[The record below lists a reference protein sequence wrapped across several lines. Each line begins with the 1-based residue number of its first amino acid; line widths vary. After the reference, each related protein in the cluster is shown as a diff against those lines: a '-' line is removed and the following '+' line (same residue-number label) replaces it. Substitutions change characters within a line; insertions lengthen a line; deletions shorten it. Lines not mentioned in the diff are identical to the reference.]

1 MDKLL
6 CCRFR
11 CWIQHFATDGIWCTD
26 LFLHLSKLLLLGH
39 GMGQVRLY
47 NLHVQH
53 AVPQWQEILAPD
65 VTADLSDGAQH
76 TWYPEKFRPYR
87 VLLVDDNWAE
97 AKASI
102 LPELWQFATFIQM
115 CTGVQYLSVMPTAQ
129 ATC

>member
-1 MDKLL
+1 
-6 CCRFR
+6 
-11 CWIQHFATDGIWCTD
+11 
-26 LFLHLSKLLLLGH
+26 
-39 GMGQVRLY
+39 MGQVRLY

-76 TWYPEKFRPYR
+76 TRYPEKFRPYR

-115 CTGVQYLSVMPTAQ
+115 CTGVQ
-129 ATC
+129 